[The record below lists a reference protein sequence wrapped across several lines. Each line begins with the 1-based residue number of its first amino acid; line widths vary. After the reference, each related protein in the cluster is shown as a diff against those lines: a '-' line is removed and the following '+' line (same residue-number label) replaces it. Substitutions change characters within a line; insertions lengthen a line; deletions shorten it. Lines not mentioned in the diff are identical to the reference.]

1 MVQSIVLLQ
10 ASGGECPA
18 DIERLRQDAGLPEML
33 GHALPAS
40 ETTLKFLKAF
50 HEPSRVDAARQAL
63 EPGQLA
69 FIPTENSPLSGL
81 SQVNTDLIRALCM
94 HLGTQQIATVD
105 QDATIIESC
114 NRNATW
120 TYEGKPGY

>member
-50 HEPSRVDAARQAL
+50 HDPSRVDAARQAL

-69 FIPTENSPLSGL
+69 FIPISGL
-81 SQVNTDLIRALCM
+81 SQVNTALIRVLCM

-105 QDATIIESC
+105 QDATIIESR